1 MFSIHF
7 YWDVELEELTRE
19 KAIITAIQ
27 MDRQGHWLILVTWR
41 LYFLFMSQDYLRA
54 PIKPYSA
61 LDDLFSGL
69 PRNRRLISKW
79 IKDIQFEQFEQVEN
93 QLGTYNPD
101 VCLVVVAV
109 DDWASMD
116 QVILQLFA
124 FILLDVFLSGE
135 ISRKVHCCDQTCR
148 TCGAIEE
155 RSNP

>member
-1 MFSIHF
+1 MFFIHF

-79 IKDIQFEQFEQVEN
+79 IKDIQFEQCF
-93 QLGTYNPD
+93 LGGKPAWHLQSW
-101 VCLVVVAV
+101 CLPRCCCRR
-109 DDWASMD
+109 WLGIHGPGNITTICFYSSWCFSFRGN
-116 QVILQLFA
+116 IKKGS
-124 FILLDVFLSGE
+124 LLW
-135 ISRKVHCCDQTCR
+135 SRKYSFDW
-148 TCGAIEE
+148 I
-155 RSNP
+155 NK

>member
-1 MFSIHF
+1 
-7 YWDVELEELTRE
+7 
-19 KAIITAIQ
+19 
-27 MDRQGHWLILVTWR
+27 
-41 LYFLFMSQDYLRA
+41 MSQDYLRA

-93 QLGTYNPD
+93 QLGTYSPD

-116 QVILQLFA
+116 QVILQLFVNSDRSSYSDGG
-124 FILLDVFLSGE
+124 LLYV
-135 ISRKVHCCDQTCR
+135 
-148 TCGAIEE
+148 
-155 RSNP
+155 